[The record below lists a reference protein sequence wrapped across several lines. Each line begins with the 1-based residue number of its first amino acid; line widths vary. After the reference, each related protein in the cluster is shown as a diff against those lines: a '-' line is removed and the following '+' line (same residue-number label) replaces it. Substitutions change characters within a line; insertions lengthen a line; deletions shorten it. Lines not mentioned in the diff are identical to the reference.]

1 MLPVKGCATAPG
13 GRFVQHHAGH
23 MGWIKVQ
30 IVYECLLK
38 GGSARWWRNRHT
50 KHHACPNVVG
60 LDGDLRTTPFLAWDE
75 VLAKRV
81 PSNLLKVQHLTF
93 LPLLALYVPIF
104 FVTTKKY
111 LMHAAAS
118 LKLEVAAVALH
129 WVLALYCLPLRQLA
143 VLYTIGY
150 AVQGVYLGF
159 FFSLSHFHMPRQKG
173 SEVPW
178 PQIQAQSSADWSQT
192 SPVARLISGFLNLQI
207 EHHFAP
213 RMPPENLSLIAPDVK
228 AFCGRHGIPYSES
241 GFWVAACHTFG
252 GLRDTA
258 KQELSLRS
266 SKKAK

>member
-1 MLPVKGCATAPG
+1 
-13 GRFVQHHAGH
+13 
-23 MGWIKVQ
+23 MGWIKLQ

-60 LDGDLRTTPFLAWDE
+60 MDGDLRTTPFLAWDP
-75 VLAKRV
+75 VLAKKV
-81 PSNLLKVQHLTF
+81 PSGLLGVQHLTF

-104 FVTTKKY
+104 FVTTKNY
-111 LMHAAAS
+111 LLHAAS
-118 LKLEVAAVALH
+118 KLKLEVAAVVLH
-129 WVLALYCLPLRQLA
+129 WAIALYALPLRELA
-143 VLYTIGY
+143 VLYGIGY

-178 PQIQAQSSADWSQT
+178 PQIQAAASADWSQR
-192 SPVARLISGFLNLQI
+192 SAAARLLSGFLNLQI

-213 RMPPENLSLIAPDVK
+213 RLPPENLAVVAPDVK
-228 AFCGRHGIPYSES
+228 AFCTKHGFPYEES

-252 GLRDTA
+252 GLRTTA
-258 KQELSLRS
+258 RTELSLRTA
-266 SKKAK
+266 KKAA